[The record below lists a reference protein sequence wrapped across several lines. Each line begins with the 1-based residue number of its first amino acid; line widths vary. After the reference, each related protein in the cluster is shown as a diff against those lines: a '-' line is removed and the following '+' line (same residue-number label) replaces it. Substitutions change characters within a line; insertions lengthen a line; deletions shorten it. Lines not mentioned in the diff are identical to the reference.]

1 MSKASTKRIKPILKY
16 RGGKSKELDM
26 YLKYIP
32 SFKKYY
38 EPFFG
43 GGATFFALK
52 PRHARIGDIN
62 HKLISFYKDIVEE
75 YAQTKIEL
83 KELQNKYEYN
93 RKIFISRKKEH
104 PHEHVEDPN
113 DLLYYT
119 IRDMFNEKI
128 ESKYTFATLYYFI
141 NKTAYSGMI
150 RYNKKGEFNVPYG
163 RYANFNTDLLNESQ
177 YNLLKDAEI
186 VNESYET
193 SFTLANHHDFLYL
206 DPPYDTIFSSY
217 GNEEFTGDFGEIEH
231 RKLAENF
238 KNLSA
243 PALMIISATPLTEE
257 LYHQYIQERYPKNY
271 SVNIRNRFDA
281 KAEHLVVA
289 NYNIKKVD

>member
-16 RGGKSKELDM
+16 RGGKAKELDM

-104 PHEHVEDPN
+104 QPEHVEDPN

-193 SFTLANHHDFLYL
+193 SFALANHHDFL
-206 DPPYDTIFSSY
+206 
-217 GNEEFTGDFGEIEH
+217 
-231 RKLAENF
+231 
-238 KNLSA
+238 
-243 PALMIISATPLTEE
+243 
-257 LYHQYIQERYPKNY
+257 
-271 SVNIRNRFDA
+271 
-281 KAEHLVVA
+281 
-289 NYNIKKVD
+289 